1 MKRFANLLL
10 IAFILITSNA
20 FSQVIPNPITID
32 KAKSKVNQIVTV
44 FGVANT
50 VNFNFP
56 YFRFYLVDS
65 TGSILVD
72 GSPATIFNV
81 KKGDTISVTGLI
93 KDNNGI
99 ISISSDEQKKVNIIV
114 AKQNFYSYS
123 PSNISAALNDI
134 VTNPKNYEG
143 KNVTIPNIEIE
154 NPADWPSDIMKF
166 KDVREFNIVDKA
178 SNKTAKLRIYG
189 STNIDGQANPLITPK
204 TITAFITVDANNHV
218 ILVPGSITDLG
229 GTFVPVTGK
238 VIYIEEARLSEYVGK
253 TVTVAGVVTSV
264 NFGSATAPGYY
275 ITDGTAGM
283 YLYKAPV
290 LNIGDSVEVTGDIS
304 IYNGL
309 TEITVKDSKL
319 LKSNAFVPAP
329 IELTIPEF
337 LKLSEYYESQLL
349 KIKNI
354 KLRVGSTW
362 PTPAT
367 TASGWNVRYVD
378 ATDEVSYLDI
388 RVLKALGFY
397 EISDSLK
404 NLYTTKV
411 LDVIGLMSQYTTTG
425 KGGYQLLPR
434 STNDFIVKESVSQV
448 VKVNLEDNVVYNYPN
463 PFNPVTNISFKLN
476 SVSNVTLKVYD
487 ATGRL
492 ITNLVNGTMESG
504 IHTVQF
510 NGNNL
515 NSGVYFYELNING
528 KKYTNKMLLMK

>member
-1 MKRFANLLL
+1 MKRFISLL
-10 IAFILITSNA
+10 ILAFVITTSNL
-20 FSQVIPNPITID
+20 FSQVIPNPVTID
-32 KAKSKVNQIVTV
+32 KAKTKINQIVTV

-72 GSPATIFNV
+72 GSPSSIFNV

-99 ISISSDEQKKVNIIV
+99 ISIASDEQKKVNIIV
-114 AKQNFYSYS
+114 AKQKFYSYS
-123 PSNISAALNDI
+123 PSNISATLNDI

-143 KNVTIPNIEIE
+143 KNVTISNIEIQ

-166 KDVREFNIVDKA
+166 KDVREFNVIDKT

-189 STNIDGQANPLITPK
+189 STNIDGQANPLLTPK
-204 TITAFITVDANNHV
+204 AITAFVTVDANNHV
-218 ILVPGSITDLG
+218 ILVPGSIADLG

-238 VIYIEEARLSEYVGK
+238 VIYIEESRLSEYVGK

-290 LNIGDSVEVTGDIS
+290 LNLGDSVEVTGDIS

-309 TEITVKDSKL
+309 TEITVKNSKL
-319 LKSNAFVPAP
+319 LKTNAFVPAP

-349 KIKNI
+349 RIKNI
-354 KLRVGSTW
+354 KLKVGSTW
-362 PTPAT
+362 PTAAT
-367 TASGWNVRYVD
+367 TATGWNVRYVD
-378 ATDEVSYLDI
+378 ATDETSYLDV
-388 RVLKALGFY
+388 RVLKSLGFY
-397 EISDSLK
+397 QISDSLK
-404 NLYTTKV
+404 NLYTTKI

-434 STNDFIVKESVSQV
+434 TTNDFIVKDPVSQV
-448 VKVNLEDNVVYNYPN
+448 VKANLEEKVVYNYPN

-476 SVSNVTLKVYD
+476 NISNVTLKVYD

-492 ITNLVNGTMESG
+492 IANLVNGTMESG

-510 NGNNL
+510 DGNNL